1 MNPRNRELLLLLP
14 AVFIATLGFTV
25 VYARQTGSPAWA
37 PLAHG
42 AVFLGLFGIAHVCV
56 RFLAPRADPYLLPVT
71 ALLCGLGI
79 LMIYRLDPDR
89 AFLQSL
95 WLGVGIVFFIV
106 VLVSARH
113 LERLAEYKYLLGLA
127 GLALLIFTIVVAPET
142 HGARLWVRIG
152 GIGFQP
158 SEFAKLLL
166 IVFFAAYLRDVRE
179 LLTVSTRKILGVAV
193 PPFRY
198 LAPLFIIW
206 GLSVL
211 LMIFM
216 KDLGTG
222 LLFFGALLALMY
234 VATGRAFYVVVGLVL
249 FSLGAFG
256 LYEIFSHVQTR
267 VDIWLDPW
275 QDPSGAG
282 YQIVQ
287 SLFTL
292 ASGGL
297 FGQGL
302 GAGYL
307 ITLSGNPAIPAL
319 ETDFIFSALAEEL
332 GLAGAAAVIMMYV
345 IFLYRGFRAALVA
358 GHDFARLLAAGLTV
372 VFSLQ
377 AFLIMGGVTKLIPL
391 TGITLPFLSY
401 GGSSIVSN
409 LGLLALLLLVSHDSP
424 QEQGGDLALSNDHQG
439 IRVVRNA

>member
-1 MNPRNRELLLLLP
+1 MNVRNRELLFLFP
-14 AVFIATLGFTV
+14 AVLLAIIGFTL
-25 VYARQTGSPAWA
+25 VYTRQGGSPVWA

-42 AVFLGLFGIAHVCV
+42 AVFLGIFGIAHVAL
-56 RFLAPRADPYLLPVT
+56 RFWAPRADPYMLPVT
-71 ALLCGLGI
+71 ALLAGVGI
-79 LMIYRLDPDR
+79 LMIYRLDPER

-95 WLGVGIVFFIV
+95 WLGVGVVFFCA
-106 VLVSARH
+106 VLIAARR
-113 LERLAEYKYLLGLA
+113 LETLAEYKYLLGLA
-127 GLALLIFTIVVAPET
+127 GLALLVFTVAVAPEV
-142 HGARLWVRIG
+142 HGARLWVRVG

-166 IVFFAAYLRDVRE
+166 IIFFAAYLRDVRE
-179 LLTVSTRKILGVAV
+179 LLTVSTRRILGVAV

-198 LAPLFIIW
+198 LMPLFVVW

-234 VATGRAFYVVVGLVL
+234 VATGRLFYVVMGLVL
-249 FSLGAFG
+249 FGAG
-256 LYEIFSHVQTR
+256 ALALYEVFPHVETR
-267 VDIWLDPW
+267 VDIWLNPW
-275 QDPSGAG
+275 QDPSGSG

-287 SLFTL
+287 SLFAI

-297 FGQGL
+297 FGHGL
-302 GAGYL
+302 GGGYL
-307 ITLSGNPAIPAL
+307 LTLSGGTVIPAL

-332 GLAGAAAVIMMYV
+332 GLAGAAAVLMLYM
-345 IFLYRGFRAALVA
+345 IFLYRGFRAALTA
-358 GHDFARLLAAGLTV
+358 TRDFPRLLAAGLTV
-372 VFSLQ
+372 VISLQ
-377 AFLIMGGVTKLIPL
+377 IFLIVGGVTKLIPL

-409 LGLLALLLLVSHDSP
+409 LGLLALILLVSQDSGRAGDGKMVP
-424 QEQGGDLALSNDHQG
+424 DGEEGGY
-439 IRVVRNA
+439 V